1 MAMADRIAVM
11 EGGSVLQLAAPQAL
25 YDDPQ
30 SLAVARFVG
39 TPPINIWPIDIT
51 ARGALIMSG
60 IHLPFHAGS
69 LSGPALLGIR
79 PEALELNRHGLQA
92 RLLRMEKLGMET
104 LVHCQVAGV
113 PDLTILR
120 LPPATAERLSGQD
133 SIHILPRRAI
143 LFDRDG
149 ARRPLYEAESVHA

>member
-1 MAMADRIAVM
+1 
-11 EGGSVLQLAAPQAL
+11 
-25 YDDPQ
+25 
-30 SLAVARFVG
+30 
-39 TPPINIWPIDIT
+39 
-51 ARGALIMSG
+51 
-60 IHLPFHAGS
+60 
-69 LSGPALLGIR
+69 
-79 PEALELNRHGLQA
+79 
-92 RLLRMEKLGMET
+92 LRMEKLGMET

-133 SIHILPRRAI
+133 TIHILPRRAI

>member
-1 MAMADRIAVM
+1 MADRIAVM

-60 IHLPFHAGS
+60 IHLHFHAVS
-69 LSGPALLGIR
+69 FSGPALLGIR

-92 RLLRMEKLGMET
+92 RLLRME
-104 LVHCQVAGV
+104 
-113 PDLTILR
+113 
-120 LPPATAERLSGQD
+120 
-133 SIHILPRRAI
+133 
-143 LFDRDG
+143 
-149 ARRPLYEAESVHA
+149 

>member
-1 MAMADRIAVM
+1 
-11 EGGSVLQLAAPQAL
+11 
-25 YDDPQ
+25 
-30 SLAVARFVG
+30 
-39 TPPINIWPIDIT
+39 
-51 ARGALIMSG
+51 MSG

-69 LSGPALLGIR
+69 FSGPALLGIR

-120 LPPATAERLSGQD
+120 LPPAIAERLSGQD
-133 SIHILPRRAI
+133 TIHILPRRAI

-149 ARRPLYEAESVHA
+149 ARRQLYEAESVHA